1 MGIRVIT
8 VSDKRCSKE
17 HDHIYWVQYF
27 RKSDGFPD
35 KFEQTRC
42 DVTRSLYILNG
53 YFCVSDLGESC
64 KSEHVA
70 IQVVC
75 KSPYICKDDVCS
87 EWVQDGVSSATLMY
101 FLRLSEN
108 KYTSRL

>member
-17 HDHIYWVQYF
+17 QHHIYPVQYSI
-27 RKSDGFPD
+27 KSDGFPD
-35 KFEQTRC
+35 KIKLKLC

-64 KSEHVA
+64 KSLKFP
-70 IQVVC
+70 IRVVC
-75 KSPYICKDDVCS
+75 KSPYICKNDVCS
-87 EWVQDGVSSATLMY
+87 E
-101 FLRLSEN
+101 
-108 KYTSRL
+108 